1 MMQASLAEAE
11 SLVLKA
17 SVGAG
22 LEPGLAS
29 LSARAT
35 RWLCQYGLPGTRLVV
50 RALSNWLERRSV
62 GVNWTGDRKLCAVT
76 ENKMVSVLYAGA
88 VVIDHRSLVRAP
100 MTVTSPDEPLL
111 LLAMVAH
118 AIGDSPVKIT
128 WPDPSGNRQGLQ
140 VDNESCTF
148 LGEDY
153 CWLHRLGT
161 LDLCVTCDWNPPPVT
176 GSVLW
181 DDAALVHRQASVY
194 KNCVD
199 IEQAELLF
207 LDQWG
212 ARTLIPDSDV
222 SREKGAGAGRIDTD

>member
-1 MMQASLAEAE
+1 M
-11 SLVLKA
+11 
-17 SVGAG
+17 
-22 LEPGLAS
+22 
-29 LSARAT
+29 
-35 RWLCQYGLPGTRLVV
+35 
-50 RALSNWLERRSV
+50 
-62 GVNWTGDRKLCAVT
+62 
-76 ENKMVSVLYAGA
+76 
-88 VVIDHRSLVRAP
+88 DH
-100 MTVTSPDEPLL
+100 
-111 LLAMVAH
+111 
-118 AIGDSPVKIT
+118 
-128 WPDPSGNRQGLQ
+128 
-140 VDNESCTF
+140 ESCTF

-161 LDLCVTCDWNPPPVT
+161 LDLCVTCDWDPPPVT

>member
-1 MMQASLAEAE
+1 MQASLAEAE

-17 SVGAG
+17 AIGAG

-50 RALSNWLERRSV
+50 RALTHWLERRSV
-62 GVNWTGDRKLCAVT
+62 GVEWTGERKLCAVT
-76 ENKMVSVLYAGA
+76 ENQMVSVLYAGA

-118 AIGDSPVKIT
+118 AIGDGSVKVA
-128 WPDPSGNRQGLQ
+128 WPDSSGTRQGLQ
-140 VDNESCTF
+140 VDNDGCTF
-148 LGEDY
+148 LGVGY
-153 CWLHRLGT
+153 CPLHRSGT
-161 LDLCVTCDWNPPPVT
+161 LDLCLTCDWNPPAVT
-176 GSVLW
+176 GLVLW
-181 DDAALVHRQASVY
+181 NDAALVHRQESVY
-194 KNCVD
+194 KNGVE

-207 LDQWG
+207 LHQWG
-212 ARTLIPDSDV
+212 AKTLIPDSDI

>member
-17 SVGAG
+17 AVGVG

-50 RALSNWLERRSV
+50 RALSNGLERRSV
-62 GVNWTGDRKLCAVT
+62 GVKWTGERKLCAVT
-76 ENKMVSVLYAGA
+76 ENQMVSVLYAGA
-88 VVIDHRSLVRAP
+88 VVIDHRSLARAP

-118 AIGDSPVKIT
+118 AIGDGSAKVT
-128 WPDPSGNRQGLQ
+128 WPDSSGNRQGLQ
-140 VDNESCTF
+140 VDNDGFTF
-148 LGEDY
+148 LGEGY
-153 CWLHRLGT
+153 CPLHRSGA
-161 LDLCVTCDWNPPPVT
+161 LDLCLTCDWNPPAVT

-181 DDAALVHRQASVY
+181 NDAALVHRQKSVY
-194 KNCVD
+194 KNGVE
-199 IEQAELLF
+199 IEQTELLF
-207 LDQWG
+207 LHQWG
-212 ARTLIPDSDV
+212 AKTLIPDSDI